1 MTLLHDASRVSR
13 PISSRL
19 SLALVLLALAA
30 CAPTPK
36 KSSAPAPAI
45 PVVATPSTTAG
56 TASTAPGSPS
66 TSAAVLPTEPVP
78 FDLERADIR
87 QFIEEVST
95 KHGVPQDELR
105 TLLAT
110 GLFQPRIIAAIS
122 RPAETVLKWWEYS
135 NRLVTNERITRGVE
149 FAREHRA
156 RLEAV
161 HAATGVAP
169 EYITAIIGIETN
181 YGRNKGSWRV
191 LDALMTLGFDYPPRA
206 RFFRS
211 ELEQFVLL
219 AREERLDP
227 ASTLGSYAGAMG
239 APQFMPS
246 SYRRYAVN
254 GLLDGAGNAQ
264 RDLFADWDDVIGSVA
279 NYFVAHGWQ
288 RDAPVLLDVDAS
300 AETLAAL
307 MPTLDRRNLELRE
320 TAAGARAQG
329 FALPATIG
337 DDTRVILVPAELA
350 DRPNVRVGLR
360 NFHVITRYNRSILYA
375 MAVHDLATA
384 IAAQHEP
391 VAAPAAAPTTPT
403 TPAAPVAPAEAPATG
418 DPSVAGH

>member
-1 MTLLHDASRVSR
+1 MTRPHDASRASRKVS
-13 PISSRL
+13 PRL
-19 SLALVLLALAA
+19 PVALLLLALVA

-36 KSSAPAPAI
+36 KSSAP
-45 PVVATPSTTAG
+45 STG
-56 TASTAPGSPS
+56 TAVVVPP
-66 TSAAVLPTEPVP
+66 SAAVAASGAASVSGQSAATLPAEPAP
-78 FDLERADIR
+78 FDLGRNDIR
-87 QFIEEVST
+87 QFIEEVSA

-105 TLLAT
+105 SLLGT
-110 GLFQPRIIAAIS
+110 GVFQPRVIAAIS
-122 RPAETVLKWWEYS
+122 RPAENVLKWWEYS
-135 NRLVTNERITRGVE
+135 NRLVTQERIARGVE
-149 FAREHRA
+149 FVRENRQ

-169 EYITAIIGIETN
+169 EYITAILGIETN

-227 ASTLGSYAGAMG
+227 NNTLGSYAGAMG

-264 RDLFADWDDVIGSVA
+264 RDLFTDWDDVIGSVA

-288 RDAPVLLDVDAS
+288 RDQPALLDVAAS
-300 AETLAAL
+300 AETLATV
-307 MPTLDRRNLELRE
+307 MPTLDRRNLDLRD
-320 TAAGARAQG
+320 TAASARARG
-329 FALPATIG
+329 FPLPAAIG
-337 DDTRVILVPAELA
+337 DDTPVMLVPAELA

-384 IAAQHEP
+384 IAAQLEP
-391 VAAPAAAPTTPT
+391 PAPAAST
-403 TPAAPVAPAEAPATG
+403 VAER
-418 DPSVAGH
+418 